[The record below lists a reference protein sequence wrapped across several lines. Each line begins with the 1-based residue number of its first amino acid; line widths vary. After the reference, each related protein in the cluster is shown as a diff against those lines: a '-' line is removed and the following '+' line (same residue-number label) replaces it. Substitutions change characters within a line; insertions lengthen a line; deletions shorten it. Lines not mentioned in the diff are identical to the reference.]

1 MRGALAVI
9 ALVAAGGCGGSPPAS
24 RTGSWLE
31 AAWTGSDTGRISA
44 AAFAEWCDTLRLLE
58 VRAIQGDSGLAL
70 AIYPSDTVAP
80 GQYRVRPPGR
90 ADSIRPGAGVA
101 VRWFGELAISG
112 FRGDSGAVVL
122 AGAGAGAPLSG
133 SFEARA
139 RALGGSGRLTV
150 RGSFGGLTVRSA
162 SPGCAG
168 QVESPSADT
177 GVN

>member
-1 MRGALAVI
+1 MRKVLVAI
-9 ALVAAGGCGGSPPAS
+9 ALFAAGACGGSTPAPRS
-24 RTGSWLE
+24 PSWLE

-58 VRAIQGDSGLAL
+58 VRAIQGDTGLAL

-80 GQYRVRPPGR
+80 GEYRVRPAGR
-90 ADSIRPGAGVA
+90 GDALRPRAAAA

-112 FRGDSGAVVL
+112 FRGDSGSVVL
-122 AGAGAGAPLSG
+122 DGVKAGVPLSG
-133 SFEARA
+133 SFDIRA
-139 RALGGSGRLTV
+139 RALGGSGRLNV

-162 SPGCAG
+162 PPGCAG
-168 QVESPSADT
+168 QVEGPPADT